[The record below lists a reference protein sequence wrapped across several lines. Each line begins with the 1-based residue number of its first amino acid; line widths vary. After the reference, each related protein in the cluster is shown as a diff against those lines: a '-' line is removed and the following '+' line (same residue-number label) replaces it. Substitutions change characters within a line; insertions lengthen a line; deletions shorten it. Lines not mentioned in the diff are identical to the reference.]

1 MKFFKSSAAILLFAT
16 CAACA
21 APGKAS
27 TPSSGWMVVAD
38 VAPAAGR
45 IANAPVI
52 GVDGAVLG
60 SGYAGPGQAPKV
72 VVQEK
77 IVLKQAAPLP
87 APAYEALRVRVV
99 GRGAPPYSKSLSS
112 VQQRLLAMRAS
123 QLDAYR
129 NIAEQVQG
137 VRLVGSSSVSN
148 LVTINDIFRVY
159 VDAYLRGVRIVSTTM
174 KPDGSAETIAEIVLD
189 EAFYLAYRS
198 ALAGQPEQVQRTA
211 EAMPVLPAQ
220 TSLAS
225 SCNGKACTWGNNFYM
240 AQ

>member
-1 MKFFKSSAAILLFAT
+1 
-16 CAACA
+16 
-21 APGKAS
+21 
-27 TPSSGWMVVAD
+27 MVVAD
-38 VAPAAGR
+38 VPPAAGR
-45 IANAPVI
+45 IANAPAM
-52 GVDGAVLG
+52 GVDGTVLG
-60 SGYAGPGQAPKV
+60 GGYAGPGQAPKV

-77 IVLKQAAPLP
+77 IVLKPAAPLP
-87 APAYEALRVRVV
+87 ESAYEALRVRVV
-99 GRGAPPYSKSLSS
+99 GRGAPPYSKSLSG

-159 VDAYLRGVRIVSTTM
+159 VDAYLRGVRIVSTSM

-189 EAFYLAYRS
+189 ETFYQAYRN
-198 ALAGQPEQVQRTA
+198 ALAGQTQQVQRTA
-211 EAMPVLPAQ
+211 EAMPALPAQ
-220 TSLAS
+220 ASLS
-225 SCNGKACTWGNNFYM
+225 GSCTGKACAWGNNFYM